1 MLEQV
6 ESGVLQEMFTSIIE
20 DADSNILLVSDDFRV
35 VTLNQGFYWIFL
47 ENYGIDLKPG
57 NSIIEAME
65 LVNPRVAQVWQ
76 ERCLIAMSGNPF
88 RVEESFEIDGRVFH
102 WEIYYKGIRNGD
114 SRLVSVLSRDITIRK
129 AYQKRIL
136 ESESNLRSIL
146 NTIDHSIWL
155 INSNFELID
164 FNREFF
170 KRYKQA
176 YNVRLAKG
184 KNIIDLL
191 PENLPHLRALWTER
205 YEAGLRGRLGKY
217 YDSYA
222 LEGELYTYEIKT
234 YPIVEAG
241 KVTGLTIYSRDIT
254 QQKRTED
261 LLTEQNAE
269 LTKINS
275 ELDRFVYSASHDL
288 RAPLMSVR
296 GLINMI
302 KLDSDPVNTSKYL
315 ELIEKSIVKLDSF
328 ISDIIHYSRNSR
340 MELLVKEINFH
351 ELVEESISSL
361 KFMEGAEQVRSSVT
375 IDCQGPFFSDYSRL
389 QIVFNNIIANA
400 VRYRDCWKDDS
411 YLAITIE
418 ANDLQA
424 KITFADNGIGI
435 AEEYIDHI
443 FKMFFRATADSK
455 GSGLGLYIVRS
466 AVVDKLQGTI
476 KVQSKLGEGT
486 TFVITVPNLRS

>member
-1 MLEQV
+1 MLDQV

-20 DADSNILLVSDDFRV
+20 DADANILLVSEDYRV
-35 VTLNQGFYWIFL
+35 ITLNQGFYWIFL

-57 NSIIEAME
+57 VSIIELME
-65 LVNPRVAQVWQ
+65 LVNPKLAQVWQ

-88 RVEESFEIDGRVFH
+88 RIEESFEMDGRSFH
-102 WEIYYKGIRNGD
+102 WEIYYKGIRQGD
-114 SRLVSVLSRDITIRK
+114 RRMISVLSRDITIRK

-136 ESESNLRSIL
+136 ESEANLRSIL

-155 INSNFELID
+155 VNTNFELID

-191 PENLPHLRALWTER
+191 PENLPHLRALWRER
-205 YEAGLRGRLGKY
+205 YENGLRGKPGKY
-217 YDSYA
+217 YDTYA
-222 LEGELYTYEIKT
+222 LDGELFTYEIKT
-234 YPIVEAG
+234 YPIVEDG

-261 LLTEQNAE
+261 LLTQQNEE

-288 RAPLMSVR
+288 RAPLMSVK

-302 KLDSDPVNTSKYL
+302 KVDPNPENTGRYI
-315 ELIEKSIVKLDSF
+315 ELIERSIGKLDAF

-340 MELLVKEINFH
+340 MDILAQEINFN
-351 ELVEESISSL
+351 ELLEESVTSL
-361 KFMEGAEQVRSSVT
+361 RYMEGAEAVRCDRNIEVNA
-375 IDCQGPFFSDYSRL
+375 PFFSDPGRL
-389 QIVFNNIIANA
+389 LIVFNNIISNA
-400 VRYRDCWKDDS
+400 VRYRATWKGDS
-411 YLAITIE
+411 YLKVSIE
-418 ANDLQA
+418 ANA
-424 KITFADNGIGI
+424 SWARIVFADNGMGI
-435 AEEYIDHI
+435 AQEYIDNI
-443 FKMFFRATADSK
+443 FKMFFRASADSK
-455 GSGLGLYIVRS
+455 GSGLGLYIVKS
-466 AVVDKLQGTI
+466 AIEKLQGTI
-476 KVQSKLGEGT
+476 QVQSVLGEGT
-486 TFVITVPNLRS
+486 VFTITIPNLRG